1 MRVTDPADNRL
12 ILGDPPLRNAIRIA
26 GLIALVAT
34 VVPEAHLGA
43 DGTQLERLLLMMV
56 VVAAWIGWLAARAG
70 DRQVTTGVA
79 LVCLGAAG
87 GALAPIAPA
96 AIAFSAVAGVG
107 AAMAFDLP
115 VAVMF
120 GAAGPVAHLLAAA
133 AYGHSFIPVAGS
145 AAAALGGL
153 VIGTSRRQVLE
164 HADQRAQVAVERERA
179 SVEHE
184 RAELLAERNRLAR
197 EIHDV
202 LAHTL
207 GALSVQLEALNSG
220 IGTGD
225 DEQLHEG
232 LRQTRRLVTEGLSE
246 ARRAVSALRDD
257 AAPLPQQL
265 KDLCAESG
273 AQLSVTGAARPLT
286 PHVAL
291 ALYRIAQEALTN
303 ATKHAPG
310 APVSVELAFSPG
322 AVHIVIVNAEP
333 MGPPRGH
340 RQQWR
345 LRTPGH
351 AGAGAAPWRRARRR
365 PVSAGVAG
373 RGEVAGMKIV
383 IADDQRV
390 VREGLST
397 IVSSLPDFDVVGLAA
412 NGAEAVDLV
421 DRHQPDVVLMDLR
434 MPEMDGIEATASIR
448 ARFPGTR
455 VVVLTTYAD
464 DESVVAALSGRR
476 ARLPDQ
482 GRRAR

>member
-1 MRVTDPADNRL
+1 MTDPADTPL
-12 ILGDPPLRNAIRIA
+12 VLGDPPLRNALRIA

-34 VVPEAHLGA
+34 VVPEAHLGVK
-43 DGTQLERLLLMMV
+43 GTQLERLVLMMV
-56 VVAAWIGWLAARAG
+56 VVIAWIAWLIARAA
-70 DRQVTTGVA
+70 DRNLETWVA
-79 LVCLGAAG
+79 LVFLGAAG

-107 AAMAFDLP
+107 VAMAFDLP

-120 GAAGPVAHLLAAA
+120 GAAGPAAHLVAAA

-164 HADQRAQVAVERERA
+164 QADQRAQVAVERARA

-232 LRQTRRLVTEGLSE
+232 LRQTRRLVTEGLRE
-246 ARRAVSALRDD
+246 ARRAVTALRDD
-257 AAPLPQQL
+257 AAPLPEQL
-265 KDLCAESG
+265 KELCAESG
-273 AQLSVTGAARPLT
+273 AELNVAGSHRALT

-303 ATKHAPG
+303 AAKHAPG
-310 APVSVELAFSPG
+310 APVSVGLVFSPG
-322 AVHIVIVNAEP
+322 AVRIAIVNAEATGLP
-333 MGPPRGH
+333 RADAADSGGYGLQGMRERVLLLGGVFDAGPREPG
-340 RQQWR
+340 WR
-345 LRTPGH
+345 VE
-351 AGAGAAPWRRARRR
+351 A
-365 PVSAGVAG
+365 
-373 RGEVAGMKIV
+373 K
-383 IADDQRV
+383 
-390 VREGLST
+390 
-397 IVSSLPDFDVVGLAA
+397 LPA
-412 NGAEAVDLV
+412 
-421 DRHQPDVVLMDLR
+421 
-434 MPEMDGIEATASIR
+434 
-448 ARFPGTR
+448 
-455 VVVLTTYAD
+455 
-464 DESVVAALSGRR
+464 
-476 ARLPDQ
+476 
-482 GRRAR
+482 